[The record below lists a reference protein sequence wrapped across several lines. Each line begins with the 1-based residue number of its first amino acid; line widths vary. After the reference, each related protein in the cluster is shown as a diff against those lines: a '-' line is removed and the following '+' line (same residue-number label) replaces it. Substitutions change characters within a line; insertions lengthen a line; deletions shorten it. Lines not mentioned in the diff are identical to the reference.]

1 MQVGETLFFRRVAAV
16 HPTYGTPHVAIALAA
31 ALGVVF
37 VLTRTFEQLADTF
50 VLSIWPF
57 YGLAVAGLF
66 RLRRRAGMPSSYLVP
81 GYPVLPLAFIA
92 AVVYLVGNA
101 LMADPIWTG
110 VTFGIVAAGIPVY
123 YAAFAGDR
131 TRSPL

>member
-1 MQVGETLFFRRVAAV
+1 
-16 HPTYGTPHVAIALAA
+16 
-31 ALGVVF
+31 
-37 VLTRTFEQLADTF
+37 
-50 VLSIWPF
+50 
-57 YGLAVAGLF
+57 
-66 RLRRRAGMPSSYLVP
+66 MPSSYLVP